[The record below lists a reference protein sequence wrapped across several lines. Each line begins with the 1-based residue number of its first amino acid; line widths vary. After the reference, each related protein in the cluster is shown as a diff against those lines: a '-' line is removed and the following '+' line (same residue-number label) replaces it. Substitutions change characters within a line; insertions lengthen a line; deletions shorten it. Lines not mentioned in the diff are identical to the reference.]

1 MYRTHLTSKGYDAT
15 EVYESYVSLTP
26 RNSGRWGEVELCRNP
41 TDADYVAG
49 INRPADG
56 VEPDPDRLVMLCR
69 EPPVYDHCEWR
80 DIDAAVKIGPRY
92 GEPMPQSWW
101 IERSYDEL
109 RALGPDDVPK
119 REQLSWVTT
128 DKGRFERR
136 FTETAR
142 RQLLRRGIWKH
153 QRKPLDVLRPAVTD
167 GHILRMDFLDR
178 LVTDYPDLLDL
189 YGRGVFSGPH
199 YRGEVDDKLAALS
212 DYRYTLAIENYE
224 GPNYFSEKIADA
236 LLAWCLPIYWGCT
249 NLDEYLPEDAYVR
262 IDIERDDAPERVAA
276 IVESDLRERRLDAI
290 AEARH
295 RILEEYQFMPVIER
309 AIESIAT

>member
-1 MYRTHLTSKGYDAT
+1 M
-15 EVYESYVSLTP
+15 
-26 RNSGRWGEVELCRNP
+26 
-41 TDADYVAG
+41 
-49 INRPADG
+49 
-56 VEPDPDRLVMLCR
+56 
-69 EPPVYDHCEWR
+69 
-80 DIDAAVKIGPRY
+80 
-92 GEPMPQSWW
+92 
-101 IERSYDEL
+101 
-109 RALGPDDVPK
+109 
-119 REQLSWVTT
+119 
-128 DKGRFERR
+128 
-136 FTETAR
+136 
-142 RQLLRRGIWKH
+142 
-153 QRKPLDVLRPAVTD
+153 
-167 GHILRMDFLDR
+167 
-178 LVTDYPDLLDL
+178 
-189 YGRGVFSGPH
+189 
-199 YRGEVDDKLAALS
+199 DDKLAALS